1 MAKSTAA
8 MADRLVSLAYVVIV
22 AYCVLYVLE
31 YTGIISGSP
40 P

>member
-8 MADRLVSLAYVVIV
+8 MADRFVGLAYVVIV